1 MKETGFE
8 RHVRACNNAVLPGER
23 VPFHIGDASVGW
35 VTVPVAEALRDFPA
49 VRRTGLRVTLTDPV
63 ALPAIGRVLADRG
76 FCRWRGELFDVYERP
91 DLPPVAQIDRGAIP
105 AFGIRASGIHVNG
118 LVQRANGLHVWV
130 ARRASDKLLDPG
142 KLDHIVAGGV
152 PSGLGPLETLVKEAA
167 EEAGIPPDLAQHA
180 IPVATIGYAMERPEG
195 LRRDWLYCYD
205 LMLPE
210 DFVPQPTDGE
220 VAGFELWPIGRTLE
234 AVRDTNDFKFNVN
247 LVMIDLFIR
256 QGLIAGPEAERL
268 RAAL

>member
-8 RHVRACNNAVLPGER
+8 RHVRACNNAVLPGDR
-23 VPFHIGDASVGW
+23 VPFYVGDASVGW

-49 VRRTGLRVTLTDPV
+49 IRRTAERVTLTGPA
-63 ALPAIGRVLADRG
+63 ALPAIGLVLAERG
-76 FCRWRGELFDVYERP
+76 LCRWRGEMFDVRERP

-105 AFGIRASGIHVNG
+105 AFGIRATGVHVNG
-118 LVQRANGLHVWV
+118 LVQRGDGLHVWV
-130 ARRASDKLLDPG
+130 ARRAMDKQLDPG

-152 PSGLGPLETLVKEAA
+152 PSGLGPRETLIKEAA
-167 EEAGIPPDLAQHA
+167 EEAGIPPELAQRA
-180 IPVATIGYAMERPEG
+180 TPVAAIGYAMERPEG
-195 LRRDWLYCYD
+195 LRRDWLYAYD

-210 DFVPQPTDGE
+210 EFVPQPMDGE
-220 VAGFELWPIGRTLE
+220 VAGFELWPISRTLE
-234 AVRDTNDFKFNVN
+234 AVRETNNFKFNVN

-256 QGLIAGPEAERL
+256 QGLIAAPEAERL